1 MTKEE
6 AGPYMMLALAALLD
20 GLSLALKEL
29 IEYKKNELE
38 IDRAK
43 RNKKKLPKKM
53 HMGPNLYWVMC
64 KDTGPKTFNW
74 FCDIFDI
81 SPKIIINK
89 LNQDALVSIK
99 TNKVI
104 KYRGTFT

>member
-1 MTKEE
+1 
-6 AGPYMMLALAALLD
+6 
-20 GLSLALKEL
+20 
-29 IEYKKNELE
+29 
-38 IDRAK
+38 
-43 RNKKKLPKKM
+43 
-53 HMGPNLYWVMC
+53 MC